1 MGFFEMMS
9 GISDEEIRAN
19 TRRQCAKVDTE
30 RKAADR
36 AAGVYRPDGWYLEGL
51 PAQDTMRKGNMDE
64 YCEGTAPQLVNALY
78 TSRDGIRNLQGG
90 MSEMKNAVRD
100 IQDQLCLLQGQ
111 YGDLQDQY
119 STLQRQYNNLLQT
132 LNQINDKI
140 R

>member
-1 MGFFEMMS
+1 MGF
-9 GISDEEIRAN
+9 ISDIFFAPEGRAAG
-19 TRRQCAKVDTE
+19 RRAAAKVDTE
-30 RKAADR
+30 RKAADQ
-36 AAGVYRPDGWYLEGL
+36 AAGVYHPDGWYLEGL

-78 TSRDGIRNLQGG
+78 TSRDGIKNLQGG
-90 MSEMKNAVRD
+90 MSDMKNAVRD

-119 STLQRQYNNLLQT
+119 STLQRQYSNLLQA
-132 LNQINDKI
+132 LDQINNKI

>member
-1 MGFFEMMS
+1 MMT
-9 GISDEEIRAN
+9 GISDEDIEAN
-19 TRRQCAKVDTE
+19 TRRQCAKVDNK
-30 RKAADR
+30 RKAADQ
-36 AAGVYRPDGWYLEGL
+36 AAGVYHPDGWYLEGL

-78 TSRDGIRNLQGG
+78 TSRDGIKNLQGG
-90 MSEMKNAVRD
+90 MSYMKNAVRD

-119 STLQRQYNNLLQT
+119 SALQRQYNNLLQA
-132 LNQINDKI
+132 LDQINNKI